1 MRMANLTEAAGEVT
15 DAAATEDFHPSS
27 TILDGLKVYGVI
39 GVVAWLFFDLVARRR
54 LARAYHCR
62 DRSDETRSPQVALA
76 RASRTFAWVWPLLSA
91 SDDEV
96 FARCGLDTL
105 CLLRFLRMCEKIA
118 AVAVLLSAANFPVYY
133 LAQSDDDDPLYRMTL
148 SHLTTEGDGIYRF
161 WATVGTMYVVAAVTC
176 FLLWREYVE
185 YVRRRHEFMGR
196 LNAQQYSIVLDG
208 LPQHLRTQQTL
219 RNFLELLFPR
229 SVVHVYVALE
239 CGDLEKLVAER
250 VKVRDRL
257 EHALARSA
265 LTGDRVLVKAPN
277 AGLCG
282 KDKADAI
289 ELYQE
294 QLASLNKAVEMEV
307 RAILR
312 NQAALAQQVLEQ
324 STRDDA
330 AALGLPPVSSAS
342 PAPTGLR
349 QRNTA
354 TNSSGSSVH
363 IPTLQAGAADD
374 DCDVIVPDKYYDLA
388 EDDAAQAESQYI
400 RGLRKQQK
408 TKERADGG
416 IASTGIMRGAGFVT
430 FNSLKAAQS
439 AQQILQSSDPTEM
452 QIEAAAHVDDIVWEN
467 LGVSANVKSTWVL
480 VSLGISGA
488 IILFWTIP
496 TGLAVS
502 FAKVS
507 SLKNDWP
514 WLATV
519 LDDNTWLVPVF
530 EQLSPLMLS
539 VMAALAPIIFGFLS
553 KREGHAS
560 GAQVGA
566 SLLNKLVVYQV
577 YVTFLLPIIG
587 GTVIDAVTGSGDTDL
602 TDIKALLTTVSDAVP
617 VQSSFFVSYILVQMG
632 LNLSLQLLRVTPIV
646 KAAIYQLLAP
656 KLTPRERTS
665 PWFGLSPLDVPGDYS
680 AADDVASYYLILM
693 LVLVFCAVAP
703 ILNYFALLYLLLADL
718 VTRWAVLCVADP
730 SPHSVG
736 AFFPSLYRFCI
747 GALLFAQI
755 IMASLLATKQA
766 ALPATFA
773 IILPFLTL
781 VFHLFVHSRYP
792 RTAMN
797 LPLDQ
802 CVLLD
807 AQRAREIGDRL
818 PERLDDMYKQ
828 PAMAERAPLEPDY
841 HALGSDPHPEH
852 QLSSPPA
859 EV

>member
-1 MRMANLTEAAGEVT
+1 MSDAAAAAESVT
-15 DAAATEDFHPSS
+15 DSAATEDFHPSS

-62 DRSDETRSPQVALA
+62 DRSDETRSPQVERFRGAK
-76 RASRTFAWVWPLLSA
+76 TFKWVWPLLTA

-105 CLLRFLRMCEKIA
+105 CLLRFMRMCEKIA
-118 AVAVLLSAANFPVYY
+118 AVAIVMSAANFPIYY
-133 LAQSDDDDPLYRMTL
+133 LAQQDDDDALYRMTL
-148 SHLTTEGDGIYRF
+148 SHLTTDGDGIYRF
-161 WATVGTMYVVAAVTC
+161 WSTVVTMYVVAAATC

-196 LNAQQYSIVLDG
+196 MGAQQYSIVLDG
-208 LPQHLRTQQTL
+208 LPHHLRTQQTL
-219 RNFLELLFPR
+219 RNFLELLFPK

-250 VKVRDRL
+250 VKVRNRL
-257 EHALARSA
+257 EHSLALSA
-265 LTGDRVLVKAPN
+265 CTGDRVLVKAPS

-282 KDKADAI
+282 KDKTDAI

-324 STRDDA
+324 SVRDETA
-330 AALGLPPVSSAS
+330 VGSS
-342 PAPTGLR
+342 PAPTLGSGGLR
-349 QRNTA
+349 QRNTH
-354 TNSSGSSVH
+354 TNSSSSSLQQ

-374 DCDVIVPDKYYDLA
+374 DCDVIVQDKYYDA
-388 EDDAAQAESQYI
+388 MDDASEAESQYI

-408 TKERADGG
+408 TKNRDEGG
-416 IASTGIMRGAGFVT
+416 ISSTGIMRGAGFVT

-452 QIEAAAHVDDIVWEN
+452 KIEAAAHVDDIVWEN
-467 LGVSANVKSTWVL
+467 LGVSYNVKSTWVL
-480 VSLGISGA
+480 ISLGVSGA

-496 TGLAVS
+496 TGLVVS

-514 WLATV
+514 WLARV
-519 LDDNTWLVPVF
+519 LDDNSWLVPVF

-566 SLLNKLVVYQV
+566 SLLNKLVVYQI

-602 TDIKALLTTVSDAVP
+602 TDVKALLTTVSDAVP

-632 LNLSLQLLRVTPIV
+632 LNLSLELLRVTPIA
-646 KAAIYQLLAP
+646 KAAIYQVFAP
-656 KLTPRERTS
+656 KLTPRERSS
-665 PWFGLSPLDVPGDYS
+665 PWFGLSPLDVPGDFG
-680 AADDVASYYLILM
+680 AADGVASYYLILM

-703 ILNYFALLYLLLADL
+703 ILNYFALLYLLLSDL
-718 VTRWAVLCVADP
+718 VTRWTVFCVADP

-766 ALPATFA
+766 ALPATFS
-773 IILPFLTL
+773 IILPFLTII
-781 VFHLFVHSRYP
+781 FHLFVHSRYP

-802 CVLLD
+802 CVLMD
-807 AQRAREIGDRL
+807 AKRARELGGEL
-818 PERLDDMYKQ
+818 EKQLEDMYKQ

-841 HALGSDPHPEH
+841 QGLSSDPNPEN